1 MQAESLSDTAP
12 AHPPRKA
19 EVQNRSRPA
28 CSYPSGCYGGAWPW
42 QGMQCC
48 PHIYGFCHVFL
59 SFSVIFRS
67 FTSKMRLHISSCAGL
82 WVTIKI
88 VFSGGSAN
96 NIHLLVD
103 APREINVARNSAGKD
118 KKPSPYYREKGI
130 SKTAQR
136 EIAEILMREKRN
148 QSHVSGEETVTY
160 KKR

>member
-1 MQAESLSDTAP
+1 MLKLSLKPGEYITLGD
-12 AHPPRKA
+12 
-19 EVQNRSRPA
+19 N
-28 CSYPSGCYGGAWPW
+28 
-42 QGMQCC
+42 
-48 PHIYGFCHVFL
+48 
-59 SFSVIFRS
+59 
-67 FTSKMRLHISSCAGL
+67 
-82 WVTIKI
+82 IKI
-88 VFSGGSAN
+88 IFSGGSAN

-160 KKR
+160 KKRFFCLGTYRKFLLCYVPLFWHSGTYRIIPLHYVPYVCGNGTYSVFSGIYVPGNKRKGT